1 MPAVFAFFMKSTSM
15 YKTASGSCTLNA
27 AEPKPSQER
36 NRKTE
41 GDSMEF
47 KKNDIL
53 TIDIEDMGHEVY
65 SHVVIARPHPGLE
78 KILKRYS
85 TEGLID

>member
-36 NRKTE
+36 HRKTE
-41 GDSMEF
+41 GGACMGWLALCVYIVVEGFLKVFSRP
-47 KKNDIL
+47 KKKSRKGEER
-53 TIDIEDMGHEVY
+53 T
-65 SHVVIARPHPGLE
+65 
-78 KILKRYS
+78 
-85 TEGLID
+85 